1 MKITFLGT
9 SHGVPEK
16 NRRCSCTMVE
26 IEGNIYFIDMGINA
40 LEELKNRDLDS
51 KDVKAVFITHNHF
64 DHTGGLYPFL
74 AGLNCWWHRFSDT
87 AIYLPAPK
95 SQLINAMEQLKMAT
109 GGESPDFKN
118 EFVEIEAGQIYDD
131 GVLKVTAFRTKHC
144 EVSFAFLFEAEGKRA
159 FFSGDMSYKGPKD
172 DFPTQIL
179 EKDNDLLVLESAH
192 FDAPDLLEVF
202 CGKEDKIKK
211 IRFTHYTNQRIPLIE
226 EFIKAYKG
234 EDVQIL
240 ERDGIEIVL

>member
-16 NRRCSCTMVE
+16 NRRCSCTMIQV
-26 IEGNIYFIDMGINA
+26 GSNIYFVDMGINA
-40 LEELKNRDLDS
+40 LEELKNYDLDS
-51 KDVKAVFITHNHF
+51 KDVKAVFITHNHC

-74 AGLNCWWHRFSDT
+74 AGLNCWWHRFSNT

-95 SQLINAMEQLKMAT
+95 DELINAMGQMKMAT
-109 GGESPDFKN
+109 GGTDPNFKN
-118 EFVEIEAGQIYDD
+118 EFIEIEAGQIYDD
-131 GVLKVTAFRTKHC
+131 GLLKVTAFRTKHC
-144 EVSFAFLFEAEGKRA
+144 EVSYAFLFEAEGKRA
-159 FFSGDMSYKGPKD
+159 FLSGDMSYKGPKD
-172 DFPTQIL
+172 DFPVEIL
-179 EKDNDLLVLESAH
+179 EKENDLLVLESAH

-202 CGKEDKIKK
+202 DGKENDIKR

-234 EDVQIL
+234 NDVSL
-240 ERDGIEIVL
+240 VTDGVSINL